1 MTSDEIM
8 LISTGGVL
16 IRTRVADI
24 REMGRAT
31 QGVTLI
37 SLDDGEKLAG
47 LEKVAE
53 SVAEIEAEAEGL
65 GEAAGDAGGKFRSG
79 GRGCRGGMMSRV
91 WNFSAGPAALP
102 EEVLRRR
109 RKNCSTG
116 MAPACSVMEMS
127 HRGKEFTGIIEQA
140 EADLRELMGMPAN
153 YKVLFLQGGA
163 TLQFAQIPMNL
174 LAGRSADY
182 IVTGA
187 WSKKAFKEAQR
198 IGKVRERVRRTT
210 EVSNFTRLPTAE
222 EIKLDPFAAYLHVCT
237 NETIHGVEIPA
248 ERIADTGVPLVADM
262 SSHILSRP
270 VPVEKFGLIY
280 AGAQKNIGPSGLTL
294 VIVRQRPAR
303 HGAADHPD
311 VMDYAVMA
319 ENGSM
324 LNTPPTYGIYIAGL
338 VFQWLKRQGGLEG
351 IAAVNAEKA
360 RILYEAI
367 DGSGGFYANPVDPDC
382 RSRMNVPFTLAAP
395 ELDAVFLA
403 EAKAAGL
410 MSLKGHKSVGGMR
423 ASIYNAV
430 ALEGV
435 QVLVDFMNDFAKR
448 NG

>member
-1 MTSDEIM
+1 MTRI
-8 LISTGGVL
+8 
-16 IRTRVADI
+16 
-24 REMGRAT
+24 
-31 QGVTLI
+31 
-37 SLDDGEKLAG
+37 
-47 LEKVAE
+47 
-53 SVAEIEAEAEGL
+53 
-65 GEAAGDAGGKFRSG
+65 
-79 GRGCRGGMMSRV
+79 

-102 EEVLRRR
+102 EEVL
-109 RKNCSTG
+109 KQAQEELLDWHG
-116 MAPACSVMEMS
+116 AGCSVMEMS
-127 HRGKEFTGIIEQA
+127 HRGKEFMSILDQA
-140 EADLRELMGMPAN
+140 EADLRELMGIPKQ

-163 TLQFAQIPMNL
+163 TQQFAQIPMNL

-182 IVTGA
+182 IVTGS
-187 WSKKAFKEAQR
+187 WSKKAFEEAQR
-198 IGKVRERVRRTT
+198 IGNVRCAANTKD
-210 EVSNFTRLPTAE
+210 SHFTRLPTAE

-294 VIVRQRPAR
+294 VIVHQDLLGMAPLTI
-303 HGAADHPD
+303 PT

-351 IAAVNAEKA
+351 IAAVNAKKA
-360 RILYEAI
+360 DILYSAI
-367 DGSGGFYANPVDPDC
+367 DQSGGFYVNPVDVDC
-382 RSRMNVPFTLAAP
+382 RSRMNVPFVLANA
-395 ELDAVFLA
+395 ELDAAFIA
-403 EAKAAGL
+403 ESKAAGL
-410 MSLKGHKSVGGMR
+410 ASLKGHKSVGGMR

-430 ALEGV
+430 SLEGV
-435 QVLVDFMNDFAKR
+435 QVLVDFMNDFARR

>member
-1 MTSDEIM
+1 
-8 LISTGGVL
+8 
-16 IRTRVADI
+16 
-24 REMGRAT
+24 
-31 QGVTLI
+31 
-37 SLDDGEKLAG
+37 
-47 LEKVAE
+47 
-53 SVAEIEAEAEGL
+53 
-65 GEAAGDAGGKFRSG
+65 
-79 GRGCRGGMMSRV
+79 MSRV

-102 EEVLRRR
+102 EEVLLQAQAELLDWH
-109 RKNCSTG
+109 SAG
-116 MAPACSVMEMS
+116 CSVMEMS
-127 HRGKEFTGIIEQA
+127 HRGKEFTSIIEQA
-140 EADLRELMGMPAN
+140 EADLRELMGIPAG

-163 TLQFAQIPMNL
+163 TQQFAQIPMNL

-182 IVTGA
+182 IVTGS
-187 WSKKAFKEAQR
+187 WSKKAFKEALR
-198 IGKVRERVRRTT
+198 VGNVRCAAST
-210 EVSNFTRLPTAE
+210 ESSGFTRLPTVE

-248 ERIADTGVPLVADM
+248 ERIADTGIPLVADM

-294 VIVRQRPAR
+294 VIMRQELLGMAPLTI
-303 HGAADHPD
+303 PS

-338 VFQWLKRQGGLEG
+338 VFQWLKRQGGLPG

-360 RILYEAI
+360 RILYECI
-367 DGSGGFYANPVDPDC
+367 DNASGFYSNPVDPDC
-382 RSRMNVPFTLAAP
+382 RSRMNVPFTLANPA
-395 ELDAVFLA
+395 LDAAFLA
-403 EAKAAGL
+403 ESKAAGL
-410 MSLKGHKSVGGMR
+410 VSLKGHKSVGGMR

-430 ALEGV
+430 SLEGV

>member
-1 MTSDEIM
+1 
-8 LISTGGVL
+8 
-16 IRTRVADI
+16 
-24 REMGRAT
+24 
-31 QGVTLI
+31 
-37 SLDDGEKLAG
+37 
-47 LEKVAE
+47 
-53 SVAEIEAEAEGL
+53 
-65 GEAAGDAGGKFRSG
+65 
-79 GRGCRGGMMSRV
+79 MSRV

-102 EEVLRRR
+102 EEVL
-109 RKNCSTG
+109 CQAQEELLDWHG
-116 MAPACSVMEMS
+116 AGCSVMEMS

-140 EADLRELMGMPAN
+140 EADLRELMGIPAG

-163 TLQFAQIPMNL
+163 TQQFAQIPMNL

-182 IVTGA
+182 IVTGS
-187 WSKKAFKEAQR
+187 WSKKALKEAQR
-198 IGKVRERVRRTT
+198 IGNVRCAATT
-210 EVSNFTRLPTAE
+210 ESSGFTRLPTTD
-222 EIKLDPFAAYLHVCT
+222 EIQLDPFAAYLHLCT

-248 ERIADTGVPLVADM
+248 ERIADAGVPLVIDM

-294 VIVRQRPAR
+294 VIVRDELLGMAPLTI
-303 HGAADHPD
+303 PS

-324 LNTPPTYGIYIAGL
+324 LNTPPTYGIYMAGL
-338 VFQWLKRQGGLEG
+338 VFQWLKRQGGLQG

-360 RILYEAI
+360 RILYECI
-367 DGSGGFYANPVDPDC
+367 DNSAGFYANPVDPEC
-382 RSRMNVPFTLAAP
+382 RSRMNVPFTLANP
-395 ELDAVFLA
+395 GLDAAFLA
-403 EAKAAGL
+403 ESKAVGL
-410 MSLKGHKSVGGMR
+410 VSLKGHKSVGGMR

-430 ALEGV
+430 SLEGV